1 MRNKA
6 LCLALPLVLLG
17 SGAVSAEQTFAEM
30 GDKTPSDVAMAAA
43 LDHPQHRAAGAAVLH
58 RVPRERRR

>member
-17 SGAVSAEQTFAEM
+17 SGAVSAEQALAEM
-30 GDKTPSDVAMAAA
+30 GEKTPSDVAMAAA
-43 LDHPQHRAAGAAVLH
+43 HEAAKVMPFSN
-58 RVPRERRR
+58 RC